1 MELKDKM
8 RIGMKKKTNIYF
20 RMETAV
26 GGNQRYYN
34 NNLKASYSGYA
45 LV

>member
-8 RIGMKKKTNIYF
+8 RIGMKKKYIYF

-34 NNLKASYSGYA
+34 NNLKASYSG
-45 LV
+45 